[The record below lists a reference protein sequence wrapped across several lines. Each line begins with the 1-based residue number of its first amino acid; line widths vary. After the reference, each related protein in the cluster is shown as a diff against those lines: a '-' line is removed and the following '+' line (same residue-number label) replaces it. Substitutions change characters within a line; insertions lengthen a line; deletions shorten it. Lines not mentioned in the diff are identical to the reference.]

1 MILIYTNKTIKHK
14 TQEIIKKFCNNDP
27 LEICADLNIP
37 ILENDLG
44 QKLNGFLQ
52 YYEEEDQYIIQISK
66 NRAYKKFIIAHE
78 LGHYFLHKQL
88 NTFKMLNCS
97 ITLEEKLERQAD
109 IFAAELLITDR
120 MIYDELPY
128 IKQLSNIQLAS
139 YFNIPTSVMNL
150 KLEQMKF
157 IPLHDSNN
165 IPNMILSII

>member
-14 TQEIIKKFCNNDP
+14 TQEIIKKFSNNDP
-27 LEICADLNIP
+27 LDICSDLNIP

-52 YYEEEDQYIIQISK
+52 YYEKEDQYIIQISK
-66 NRAYKKFIIAHE
+66 NRAHKKFIIAHE

-128 IKQLSNIQLAS
+128 IKHLSNIQLAS

-150 KLEQMKF
+150 KLEQMNF
-157 IPLHDSNN
+157 FPLHKSNN